1 MFTIVPQANM
11 FYCIG
16 MLMAMAVV
24 QCSTGFPFLC
34 DAMFACMCNIPL
46 QLSVDEIPDQTARK
60 LAEQVKCFLL

>member
-34 DAMFACMCNIPL
+34 DAMFVTFLYNC
-46 QLSVDEIPDQTARK
+46 QLMKFLIK
-60 LAEQVKCFLL
+60 LPENLLNR